1 VEAWVKLWTIRI
13 SMAATCLILVIGMAT
28 GIRLPV
34 MLLRSVVVG
43 GVLYV
48 GLRLLGGLVGASLLR
63 LAAEH
68 RMALEE
74 KRAAE
79 AAQTDGVSEAADLP
93 HAEAAE
99 AVPPRRERATEVES
113 PAVEEAAA

>member
-1 VEAWVKLWTIRI
+1 MEAWVKLWTIRL
-13 SMAATCLILVIGMAT
+13 SMAATCLILVIGLAG

-43 GVLYV
+43 GVLYL

-74 KRAAE
+74 KQATQEASGEGDLTEGPDLPRAVVDPAPREVLSDVETPAAE
-79 AAQTDGVSEAADLP
+79 EVAA
-93 HAEAAE
+93 
-99 AVPPRRERATEVES
+99 
-113 PAVEEAAA
+113 